1 METFLTQIR
10 EYLDAHASHLR
21 SLFEVM
27 AGEAIFARA
36 WLDED
41 VKRLP
46 KGAAILEVG
55 GGVFLLT
62 CQLAREGFAITAI
75 EPTGVGF
82 GAFEELGEIVLK
94 LAKAEGAAPT
104 IARCKAEDFASES
117 RFAFAFSVN
126 VMEHIDAPDVA
137 IARVS
142 AVLAAG
148 GSYRFLCPNYLFP
161 YEPHFNIPTFG
172 SKALTEK
179 LMRARIYGNKVM
191 DDPQGLWQSLNWID
205 VLKVRA
211 FAAADDSLVLT
222 FNKRTLAWMLARA
235 LSDEGFAKRRARW
248 MVAGIRLLS
257 TMGVL
262 KLVAWVPAL
271 LQPIMDVRL
280 TKRL

>member
-1 METFLTQIR
+1 
-10 EYLDAHASHLR
+10 
-21 SLFEVM
+21 
-27 AGEAIFARA
+27 
-36 WLDED
+36 
-41 VKRLP
+41 
-46 KGAAILEVG
+46 
-55 GGVFLLT
+55 
-62 CQLAREGFAITAI
+62 
-75 EPTGVGF
+75 
-82 GAFEELGEIVLK
+82 
-94 LAKAEGAAPT
+94 
-104 IARCKAEDFASES
+104 
-117 RFAFAFSVN
+117 
-126 VMEHIDAPDVA
+126 MEHIDAPDMA

-148 GSYRFLCPNYLFP
+148 GSYRFLCPNYLVP

-257 TMGVL
+257 AMGVL